1 MNNLHDRDSQQ
12 SMKVSP
18 PRSNDLVDFNI
29 KNNKIYKAPVI
40 IGVCGGSGSGKTTL
54 CRELARFCLGDITL
68 IRQDSYYKNKGQLS
82 KLSQHQVNF
91 DCPDAID
98 NDLLLKHLKALKQ
111 SASIE
116 VPEYDFTTH
125 SRTGKFNVIHSAG
138 IILVEGV
145 LLFAV
150 PQINKLCDFKV
161 FIEVEPD
168 ICFIR
173 RMLRDTV
180 SRERSVNS
188 VVKQYLDTVKPMY
201 NKYVLPY
208 RDQADLIIKSLNL
221 KIAVKQLSEFII
233 STHEGNY
240 EAENFYNYTILQPG
254 TVFGIHNKKR
264 SGAELSES

>member
-1 MNNLHDRDSQQ
+1 MDKD
-12 SMKVSP
+12 
-18 PRSNDLVDFNI
+18 
-29 KNNKIYKAPVI
+29 NKIYKAPVI

-82 KLSQHQVNF
+82 KSSQEKVNF

-98 NDLLLKHLKALKQ
+98 NDLLSEHLNALKQ

-125 SRTGKFNVIHSAG
+125 SRTGKFNVIHSAR

-150 PQINKLCDFKV
+150 PQIKKLCDFKV

-173 RMLRDTV
+173 RMRRDTGA
-180 SRERSVNS
+180 RGRSADS

-208 RDQADLIIKSLNL
+208 RDQADLIINGLNL
-221 KIAVKQLSEFII
+221 QMAVKQLSEFIASI
-233 STHEGNY
+233 NEENY
-240 EAENFYNYTILQPG
+240 EAENFHNYTILQPG
-254 TVFGIHNKKR
+254 TVFGIHNKKPFR
-264 SGAELSES
+264 TKLSES